1 DGIRI
6 STNAKDTT
14 KDKVFDVQFGML
26 DLGIN
31 YLDDKTNYKDPGLAG
46 FLQVT
51 GEMRNKSLFS
61 LREGKSINVNI
72 YPVLAKYRLF
82 QSRGQKV
89 FLSAGVGLQMYNFRF
104 NKPVSYQNITEPAV
118 FLNDSLHFSKNK
130 LGFTYLSVPLM
141 LTFKTRIAHK
151 TWLVYGGGISA

>member
-1 DGIRI
+1 MKMIICLLILTAFISYNSFAQSETDITEASSTRKKTSVSVGTDGIRI

-104 NKPVSYQNITEPAV
+104 NKPV
-118 FLNDSLHFSKNK
+118 
-130 LGFTYLSVPLM
+130 
-141 LTFKTRIAHK
+141 
-151 TWLVYGGGISA
+151 